1 MFFAIICARITPVS
15 QKKRVEIITFLWQN
29 LRNEEQVTVIQAG
42 TVLSLCEKVSS
53 ASFTYSS
60 KIRYLIFCQWFYCS
74 FCVFVTS
81 G

>member
-29 LRNEEQVTVIQAG
+29 LRNEEQVTVIQAV

-53 ASFTYSS
+53 ASFT
-60 KIRYLIFCQWFYCS
+60 
-74 FCVFVTS
+74 
-81 G
+81 